1 IVPVV
6 DAPEIIGQ
14 SFAQMAENDLQA
26 RMLVEQAAADQP
38 QSVDR
43 GFGRKGPGRS
53 DEPGVAFVERRAH
66 RERPRMPIEGTVVP
80 LDRAPIR
87 RIWRAVVVP
96 HHRRIA
102 GLRIAVDER
111 AFESELFDA
120 VLKLLRRDLRLL
132 HRQGGYADKPVGTL
146 CDLRREDI
154 IGAAGGLPRPL
165 PGGGT
170 PEWRR
175 LGRTQT

>member
-1 IVPVV
+1 MQI
-6 DAPEIIGQ
+6 E
-14 SFAQMAENDLQA
+14 EN
-26 RMLVEQAAADQP
+26 VEA
-38 QSVDR
+38 
-43 GFGRKGPGRS
+43 
-53 DEPGVAFVERRAH
+53 
-66 RERPRMPIEGTVVP
+66 
-80 LDRAPIR
+80 LDRSPETPIL
-87 RIWRAVVVP
+87 RAVVVH

-154 IGAAGGLPRPL
+154 IGAASDLRGLFRVGDTL
-165 PGGGT
+165 NG
-170 PEWRR
+170 RR
-175 LGRTQT
+175 IE